1 MDITVC
7 ICTHDRPDYVRDCL
21 AGLRE
26 QTVASDRFETLI
38 VDSASSKPNAA
49 ILASLARDH
58 GAHLIRVDQLG
69 VSLARNSGA
78 QAARTPYIAYIDD
91 DAIPAPDWI
100 AAILAALTEP
110 GAPPAVLG
118 GRILPYWEAPL
129 PAWWPPSLRGV
140 LSIIE
145 HEGRGEYRSPA
156 MPANLEPYAANM
168 VVSVAAL
175 RSAGGFPATAG
186 RYGTVLLS
194 DEEVQLAWTLQNL
207 GHSVRYDS
215 RIVVRHQIQAS
226 RFTPTWLLSRL
237 YWQGASTVVTRR
249 LTGRPDSVWRELPRR
264 CLVALLFAPFRL
276 VPTGS
281 VRWLEARWRL
291 AYATGFLRAAL
302 GWQAWCAA
310 QATAQATTAQ
320 ANTAQAT
327 TTQAMASRHHAT
339 AAGDAR

>member
-21 AGLRE
+21 AGLRA
-26 QTVASDRFETLI
+26 QTVAADRFDTLI
-38 VDSASSKPNAA
+38 VDSASSEPAAA
-49 ILASLARDH
+49 ILATLARDH
-58 GAHLIRVDQLG
+58 GATLIRVDHPG

-78 QAARTPYIAYIDD
+78 KAAHTPYIAYIDD
-91 DAIPAPDWI
+91 DAIPAADWI
-100 AAILAALTEP
+100 AAIQCALAEP
-110 GAPPAVLG
+110 GPAPAVLG
-118 GRILPYWEAPL
+118 GRILPRWEAPL
-129 PAWWPPSLRGV
+129 PAWWPPSLLGV

-145 HEGRGEYRSPA
+145 YEGRGEYRSPQV
-156 MPANLEPYAANM
+156 PAKLEPYAANM

-175 RSAGGFPATAG
+175 RAVGGFPTTAG

-194 DEEVQLAWTLQNL
+194 DEEVQLAWTLQNM
-207 GHSVRYDS
+207 GRSVRYDS

-226 RFTPTWLLSRL
+226 RFTPKWLLSRL

-249 LTGRPDSVWRELPRR
+249 LTGRPAAIWREVPRR

-276 VPTGS
+276 VPARS

-310 QATAQATTAQ
+310 QALATRHQ
-320 ANTAQAT
+320 SAT
-327 TTQAMASRHHAT
+327 
-339 AAGDAR
+339 AGDAR

>member
-21 AGLRE
+21 AGLRD
-26 QTVASDRFETLI
+26 QTVASDQFETLI
-38 VDSASSKPNAA
+38 VDSASSRPNAA
-49 ILASLARDH
+49 LLTALARDH
-58 GAHLIRVDQLG
+58 GVRLIRVDQPG

-78 QAARTPYIAYIDD
+78 EATHTPYIAYIDD

-100 AAILAALTEP
+100 EAILAALAEP
-110 GAPPAVLG
+110 RPPPAVLG
-118 GRILPYWEAPL
+118 GRILPRWEAPL

-145 HEGRGEYRSPA
+145 HEGQGEYRTPQV
-156 MPANLEPYAANM
+156 PPNLEPYAANM

-175 RSAGGFPATAG
+175 RAVGGFPATAG

-194 DEEVQLAWTLQNL
+194 DEEVQLAWILQNA
-207 GHSVRYDS
+207 GDSVRYDS

-226 RFTPTWLLSRL
+226 RFTPKWLLSRL

-249 LTGRPDSVWRELPRR
+249 LTGRPESVWRELPRR

-276 VPTGS
+276 VHTGS

-310 QATAQATTAQ
+310 QALATPHPSPL
-320 ANTAQAT
+320 
-327 TTQAMASRHHAT
+327 ASSHQSAT
-339 AAGDAR
+339 AGNGR